1 MAVVIKPKRGTNTPG
16 TDDIASGEI
25 AIDTSAK
32 KLYINDGGT
41 VKEIGGGGAGG
52 STTDVTQSSHGFSAK
67 DCIRHNG
74 SSWVKAQADSA
85 STLALGVVTE
95 VADSNTF
102 TVAQSGRFTIS
113 SHGLTVGQWYYLD
126 ASTAGALTATEPS
139 ISQPLVYVESASVV
153 FVFPYRPTQ
162 LLVNGGAS
170 VVPGDNTVTSAKIVD
185 GTIVTADLADDAV
198 TTAKIADDA
207 ITSALIADD
216 AVVTA
221 AIADDAITTA
231 LIADDAITSA
241 LIADDAVVTASIAD
255 DAITSA
261 LIADDAITSALI
273 ADDAV
278 VQAAI
283 ADDAVNEAR
292 LQISN
297 SPTNGYF
304 LSAQS
309 GNTGGLTWAE
319 VVTGTAWD
327 MTVKTSNFTAT
338 SGSGYLVNTTSATVT
353 MTLPASPS
361 NGDIIEVK
369 DVSGTADTNNIL
381 INPNS
386 LKIDGST
393 LSKKLHDERGSVA
406 LLYTGSTYG
415 WVTIGDT
422 NNTTNPLD
430 DAVYY
435 VEFLTLAGGGAG
447 GKGWGGGGGGGAGG
461 YIASTNILLAMGTQ
475 YTVTVGAGGAGS
487 SSSTAYGG
495 NGGNS
500 SFAGTTATGGGAGSN
515 GGENGSYHDGQDG
528 GSGGGG
534 TYDGG
539 SGTSGQGNDGGDGA
553 SPNGGDF
560 NRSGGGGGGAGAAGS
575 NSGGSYSPGAGG
587 AGSSSSITGSSVTR
601 AGGGGGSLYG
611 YFGNTTG
618 TGGAGGGGT
627 GGSNNTTGTAGTVNQ
642 GGGGG
647 ASCYRYNPYVSTND
661 GKNGG
666 SGIVILKVPTANYS
680 GTTTGSP
687 TVTTSGDY
695 KILQFTS
702 SGSYTA

>member
-74 SSWVKAQADSA
+74 SSWVKAQANA
-85 STLALGVVTE
+85 ATTLALGVVTA

-126 ASTAGALTATEPS
+126 ASTAGALTATEPA

-170 VVPGDNTVTSAKIVD
+170 VVPGDDTVTSAKIVD
-185 GTIVTADLADDAV
+185 GTIVTADLADDAI

-207 ITSALIADD
+207 ITSAL
-216 AVVTA
+216 
-221 AIADDAITTA
+221 
-231 LIADDAITSA
+231 
-241 LIADDAVVTASIAD
+241 IAD

-292 LQISN
+292 LQVSN

-327 MTVKTSNFTAT
+327 MTVKTANFTAT
-338 SGSGYLVNTTSATVT
+338 SGSGYLLNTTSATFT

-369 DVSGTADTNNIL
+369 DVSGTADTNAIL

-393 LSKKLHDERGSVA
+393 LNKKLHDERGSVA

-430 DAVYY
+430 DAVYN

-461 YIASTNILLAMGTQ
+461 YIASTTVSLAMATQ

-495 NGGNS
+495 NGGDS

-515 GGENGSYHDGQDG
+515 GGENSSYYNGKNG
-528 GSGGGG
+528 GSGGGA
-534 TYDGG
+534 TYTGG
-539 SGTSGQGNDGGDGA
+539 DGTSGQGNDGGDGA

-560 NRSGGGGGGAGAAGS
+560 NRSGGGGGGAGGAGA
-575 NSGGSYSPGAGG
+575 NSGGSYNPGAGG
-587 AGSSSSITGSSVTR
+587 SGSASSITGSSVTR

-611 YFGNTTG
+611 YFGNNTG
-618 TGGAGGGGT
+618 AAGSGGGGI
-627 GGSNNTTGTAGTVNQ
+627 GGSNNTSGTAGGANT